1 MENEIIF
8 DEKSGISVE
17 EQKEILSQINGIA
30 EQNRSKLSENVPN
43 KAPVTSSKKGI
54 AFPLIVNISAVVI
67 LCLGAVLLIAL
78 NSRNDAQVRT
88 GKTVYNFTERALIDE
103 IRKDTADLIAAKE
116 AEIEG
121 ITSRMEEI
129 DRELLGLYSSNVTLN
144 TEQIA
149 ARERLLA
156 AQTSFRDELSVLNN
170 ERSQI
175 LESSRAR
182 EARLR
187 AQLEERT
194 REFAA
199 AQQQASGELESALSD
214 LNKLSN
220 EQDKIASID
229 AHFFGGIASINALMQ
244 KNQYDQA
251 ATANAAL
258 REFVNTSFS
267 QTGITF
273 TRSFQPRREY
283 YNQTISLMET
293 MIADARKNSGAGNQ
307 AEQLEL
313 HAKNSQ
319 LQETINEMQ
328 SVIDGFSRGSAGQTQ
343 RVTELESRITVLS
356 NEKTTLEQS
365 SAQKDRTIST
375 LQNENA
381 SIGELRATITNQEQR
396 ITDLNNQLAAIRQLL
411 SESN

>member
-1 MENEIIF
+1 LSNNEIII
-8 DEKSGISVE
+8 DEKSGISAE

-30 EQNRSKLSENVPN
+30 EQNRNKLSENAPN
-43 KAPVTSSKKGI
+43 SAFVSSKKGV
-54 AFPLIVNISAVVI
+54 AFPLIVNICAVVI
-67 LCLGAVLLIAL
+67 LCLGAVLLFSF
-78 NSRNDAQVRT
+78 NNKNDAQART
-88 GKTVYNFTERALIDE
+88 GKAVYNYTERALIDE
-103 IRKDTADLIAAKE
+103 IRKDTAELIAAKE
-116 AEIEG
+116 AEIAG
-121 ITSRMEEI
+121 INSRMEEI
-129 DRELLGLYSSNVTLN
+129 DRELLNLHSDNVTLN
-144 TEQIA
+144 AEQIA

-156 AQTSFRDELSVLNN
+156 AQTSFREELSVLNS

-175 LESSRAR
+175 LEASRAR

-187 AQLEERT
+187 AQLDERT

-199 AQQQASGELESALSD
+199 AQQQVSGELESALND
-214 LNKLSN
+214 LNKLSS

-229 AHFFGGIASINALMQ
+229 SHFFGGIASINALMQ

-251 ATANAAL
+251 AGANTAL
-258 REFVNTSFS
+258 RDFVNASFS

-283 YNQTISLMET
+283 YNQTINLMET
-293 MIADARKNSGAGNQ
+293 MIADARKNSGAGSS

-313 HAKNSQ
+313 IAKNSQ

-328 SVIDGFSRGSAGQTQ
+328 STIDSFSRGSTGQTQ
-343 RVTELESRITVLS
+343 RVTELETRITALR
-356 NEKTTLEQS
+356 NEKTTLEQAS
-365 SAQKDRTIST
+365 EQKDKTISN

-381 SIGELRATITNQEQR
+381 GIGTLRATITSQEQR
-396 ITDLNNQLAAIRQLL
+396 IADLNNQLTAIRQLL